1 MAPTTPVNNR
11 VNKGLSEVLNLRV
24 IIKQKPYI
32 IPVPRAAILAKLIST
47 NPGLITTN
55 EPINPIITADHL
67 LKPTFSPK
75 KIGEKA
81 VTIKGA
87 IKAKVNAFAK
97 EITEIA

>member
-1 MAPTTPVNNR
+1 M
-11 VNKGLSEVLNLRV
+11 
-24 IIKQKPYI
+24 
-32 IPVPRAAILAKLIST
+32 LAKLIST
-47 NPGLITTN
+47 KPGLITTK
-55 EPINPIITADHL
+55 EPINPTITADHL

-75 KIGEKA
+75 KIGEKV

>member
-1 MAPTTPVNNR
+1 MIQ
-11 VNKGLSEVLNLRV
+11 LN
-24 IIKQKPYI
+24 KPYI

-47 NPGLITTN
+47 KPGLITTK
-55 EPINPIITADHL
+55 EPMKPIITADHL

-87 IKAKVNAFAK
+87 TKAKVNALAK
-97 EITEIA
+97 DITEIA